1 MERPLLQLALDN
13 LKLHEAL
20 TSTQPLA
27 PELDVI
33 EAGTLLCLAEGN
45 ETIQI
50 LRTLYPNQK
59 IVADLKI
66 VDAGAELAQ
75 MACQNGADWVTVMC
89 NAANA
94 TKAKAVEAAAKYNA
108 EIQVELFGSWTY
120 EEAEQW
126 KNIGLKQVIY
136 HQSRDALHA
145 GGSWGEANMQVVK
158 KLANMGFEVS
168 VTGGLS
174 IDVLPLFQGIPVK
187 CFIVGRDLRNA
198 KQPIEAAR
206 AYQSTIRKHWNSKK

>member
-1 MERPLLQLALDN
+1 MEKPLLQLALDN

-20 TSTQPLA
+20 CTTQVLA

-33 EAGTLLCLAEGN
+33 EAGTLLCLAEGA
-45 ETIQI
+45 ESVQV
-50 LRTLYPNQK
+50 LRSLYPDKK

-75 MACQNGADWVTVMC
+75 LACQRGADWVTVMC

-94 TKAKAVEAAAKYNA
+94 TKAKAVEAAAKYGS
-108 EIQVELFGSWTY
+108 EIQVELFGNWTY
-120 EEAEQW
+120 EEAREWQP
-126 KNIGLKQVIY
+126 IGLKQVIY

-145 GGSWGEANMQVVK
+145 GGSWGEKNMQAVK
-158 KLANMGFEVS
+158 KLADMGFEVS

-174 IDVLPLFQGIPVK
+174 VDVLALFRGIPVK
-187 CFIVGRDLRNA
+187 SFIVGRDLREA
-198 KQPIEAAR
+198 KEPLDTAR
-206 AYQSTIRKHWNSKK
+206 RYQSSIRQYWEK